1 MTEAAPLVS
10 TQDLAKWFPVRGGFF
25 GRDVSHVKAV
35 DGVTLNVRRGE
46 TFGIVGESGCG
57 KTTLGRTL
65 MWLTV
70 ASGGR
75 IFFVGSEIT
84 GLRGRRLKPFRRKMQ
99 MVFQDPYAS
108 LDPRQSIRSA
118 LTEPMML
125 HHVVPSR
132 GAADAFAAEL
142 IQKVGLNPDHLSRFP
157 HEFSGGQRQRVAI
170 AAALAVRPTFVV
182 LDEPTSSLDVSVQ
195 SQILRLLKNLQND
208 LGLTYVLISHNL
220 AVIRQTCDRTAVMY
234 LGRIVEF
241 AETVRIFDNPKHPY
255 TRALLSAVPIPDP
268 SKRKALHAL
277 EGDVPRPTEMPSG
290 CRFRNRCEFATDRC
304 STEFPPLVEAEPGHW
319 VECHYDIDFLTN
331 IRRDFSHSPPRPASP
346 PGMKSLQAS

>member
-1 MTEAAPLVS
+1 MSETAPLVS
-10 TQDLAKWFPVRGGFF
+10 TENLAKWFPVRGGLF
-25 GRDVSHVKAV
+25 GREVSHLKAV
-35 DGVTLNVRRGE
+35 DGVSLAVNRGE

-65 MWLTV
+65 MRLTDV
-70 ASGGR
+70 TQGK
-75 IFFVGSEIT
+75 ILFDGSDIT
-84 GLRGRRLKPFRRKMQ
+84 SLKGRRLKSVRRKMQ

-132 GAADAFAAEL
+132 RAANSFAEEL
-142 IQKVGLNPDHLSRFP
+142 IEKVGLNPDHLSRFP

-195 SQILRLLKNLQND
+195 AQILRLLENLQKEF
-208 LGLTYVLISHNL
+208 GLTYVLISHNL

-241 AETVRIFDNPKHPY
+241 ADTHRLFDNPKHPY
-255 TRALLSAVPIPDP
+255 TQALLAAVPIPDP
-268 SKRKALHAL
+268 TKRKALHAL
-277 EGDVPRPTEMPSG
+277 AGDVPRPTAIPTG
-290 CRFRNRCEFATDRC
+290 CRFRNRCPFATEKC
-304 STEFPPLVEAEPGHW
+304 AGVFPPLVEVEAGHW
-319 VECHYDIDFLTN
+319 VECHYDIDFGAN
-331 IRRDFSHSPPRPASP
+331 ARRDFPQSLPMELHSQKA
-346 PGMKSLQAS
+346 

>member
-1 MTEAAPLVS
+1 MTETVPLVS
-10 TQDLAKWFPVRGGFF
+10 TENLAKWFPVRGGFL
-25 GRDVSHVKAV
+25 GREVSHLKAV
-35 DGVTLNVRRGE
+35 DGVSLSIRRGE

-65 MWLTV
+65 MRLT
-70 ASGGR
+70 SPSRGR
-75 IFFVGSEIT
+75 ILFDGSDIT
-84 GLRGRRLKPFRRKMQ
+84 KLKGRRLKPFRRKMQ

-132 GAADAFAAEL
+132 KEANGFAAEL
-142 IQKVGLNPDHLSRFP
+142 IEKVGLNPDHLARFP

-170 AAALAVRPTFVV
+170 AAALAVKPTFVV

-195 SQILRLLKNLQND
+195 DQILRLLKRLQKE

-234 LGRIVEF
+234 LGRVVEF
-241 AETVRIFDNPKHPY
+241 ADTARIFENPRHPY
-255 TRALLSAVPIPDP
+255 TKALLSAVPIPDP
-268 SKRKALHAL
+268 SKRKALRVL
-277 EGDVPRPTEMPSG
+277 EGDVPRPVAIPTG
-290 CRFRNRCEFATDRC
+290 CRFRNRCAYATEKC
-304 STEFPPLVEAEPGHW
+304 AVEFPPPVEVEPGHW
-319 VECHYDIDFLTN
+319 MECHFDIDFSVNARRELSSGLTT
-331 IRRDFSHSPPRPASP
+331 ASS
-346 PGMKSLQAS
+346 GGA

>member
-1 MTEAAPLVS
+1 VTEAATLVS

-25 GRDVSHVKAV
+25 GREVSHLKAV
-35 DGVTLNVRRGE
+35 DGVTLSIRRGE

-65 MWLTV
+65 MRLTE
-70 ASGGR
+70 ASRGQ
-75 IFFVGSEIT
+75 IFFDGSEIT
-84 GLRGRRLKPFRRKMQ
+84 RLRGRRLKPFRRKMQ

-108 LDPRQSIRSA
+108 LDPRQSIRST

-132 GAADAFAAEL
+132 RAADSFAAEL
-142 IQKVGLNPDHLSRFP
+142 IEKVGLNPDHLSRFP

-170 AAALAVRPTFVV
+170 ATALAVKPAFVV

-195 SQILRLLKNLQND
+195 SQILRLLKNLQKD

-220 AVIRQTCDRTAVMY
+220 AVIRQICDRTAVMY
-234 LGRIVEF
+234 LGRIVEL
-241 AETVRIFDNPKHPY
+241 AETIRIFDNPKHPY

-268 SKRKALHAL
+268 TKRKALHAL
-277 EGDVPRPTEMPSG
+277 EGDVPRPIAMPSG
-290 CRFRNRCEFATDRC
+290 CRFRNRCEFATDKCRA
-304 STEFPPLVEAEPGHW
+304 EFPPLVEVEPDHW
-319 VECHYDIDFLTN
+319 VECHYDIDFLAN
-331 IRRDFSHSPPRPASP
+331 VRRDFSRPS
-346 PGMKSLQAS
+346 S

>member
-1 MTEAAPLVS
+1 MSEEAFFLTTENL
-10 TQDLAKWFPVRGGFF
+10 TKWFPVRGGFF
-25 GRDVSHVKAV
+25 GRSTSHVKAV
-35 DGVTLNVRRGE
+35 DGVSLGIRRGE
-46 TFGIVGESGCG
+46 TFGLVGESGCG

-65 MWLTV
+65 MRLTD
-70 ASGGR
+70 ATGGK
-75 IFFVGSEIT
+75 IYFDGDDIT
-84 GLRGRRLKPFRRKMQ
+84 KLRGRRLKSFRRQMQ

-132 GAADAFAAEL
+132 SEANGLAAQLVE
-142 IQKVGLNPDHLSRFP
+142 KVGLNPDHLSRFP

-170 AAALAVRPTFVV
+170 AAALAVKPTFVI

-195 SQILRLLKNLQND
+195 SQILRLLKSLQKE
-208 LGLTYVLISHNL
+208 LGLTYILISHNL

-241 AETVRIFDNPKHPY
+241 ADTGRIFENPKHPY

-268 SKRKALHAL
+268 SKRKALQVL
-277 EGDVPRPTEMPSG
+277 EGDVPLPVAIPTG
-290 CRFRNRCEFATDRC
+290 CRFRNRCGFATDMC
-304 STEFPPLVEAEPGHW
+304 AAQFPPLVEVEPDHW
-319 VECHYDIDFLTN
+319 IECHYDIDFDSN
-331 IRRDFSHSPPRPASP
+331 SRRNFSTTQTPVVRA
-346 PGMKSLQAS
+346 